1 MKSAEKKT
9 TDKMQINETQMW
21 NFIYL
26 MQLPLGMGPGE
37 EKIHDVDWEL
47 MYRLARKHNVV
58 ALGYAAV
65 NGYTGQIPVPEA
77 LKKKWKRDSAQS
89 TMQCLYQ
96 QAAQEELEDSMSR
109 EKIPAIFLK
118 GAVLRGLYPSPELR
132 SMADIDLLIRE
143 EDAGRAAK
151 IMREL
156 QYQVHSQNS
165 RNEDVYCREP
175 KVTVEIHRQL
185 FWKEQTWNVYFRTVW
200 DRAAEISDSIYI
212 KSMAVQDFYIHL
224 LGHLIHHMENGGL
237 GIKAFLDLILFYE
250 KYKQQL
256 CGAEMKKLL
265 EKFQFTEFENNLR
278 KLLEDWKS
286 GEQRD
291 SLTAEWSEYI
301 VKCGAYGN
309 AENFIIRNTA
319 MNKNITR
326 GSKKQKIHYT
336 LRRLFPTYEEMCN
349 MYPKAA
355 KGRYTYPWFCIRRI
369 WKNGIMRHR
378 IIRRELQTVKQMDTV
393 KIDKLN
399 KLYRKTGMPE
409 GK

>member
-26 MQLPLGMGPGE
+26 MLLPLGMGQGE
-37 EKIHDVDWEL
+37 AKIYDVDWEL
-47 MYRLARKHNVV
+47 MYRLARKHNVA
-58 ALGYAAV
+58 ALGYAAA

-96 QAAQEELEDSMSR
+96 QAAQEELEDNMSQ

-118 GAVLRGLYPSPELR
+118 GAVLRELYPSPELR
-132 SMADIDLLIRE
+132 SMVDIDLLIHE
-143 EDAGRAAK
+143 EDAEKTARL
-151 IMREL
+151 MNRL
-156 QYQVHSQNS
+156 QYKVYSRDS

-175 KVTVEIHRQL
+175 KVTVEVHRHL
-185 FWKEQTWNVYFRTVW
+185 FWKEQAWNEYFHTVW
-200 DRAAEISDSIYI
+200 DRAAEGSNSTYI
-212 KSMAVQDFYIHL
+212 KNMSVKDFYIHL

-237 GIKAFLDLILFYE
+237 GIKAFLDLMLFRE

-256 CGAEMKKLL
+256 CSQEMKKLL
-265 EKFQFTEFENNLR
+265 EKFQFAEFEKNLR

-336 LRRLFPTYEEMCN
+336 LRRIFPTYEEMCN

-355 KGRYTYPWFCIRRI
+355 KGRYTYPWFCILRI

-378 IIRRELQTVKQMDTV
+378 IICRELHTIQHMDAV

-399 KLYRKTGMPE
+399 ELYRKTGIPG